1 MEPMLATVP
10 KSTIGWTPPL
20 VRLAPRMVTLPVGI
34 CAPEAGDTDVT
45 VGALLGA

>member
-1 MEPMLATVP
+1 MLATVP

-20 VRLAPRMVTLPVGI
+20 VRLAPLIVTLRVGI
-34 CAPEAGDTDVT
+34 SVPEVGDTAVT